1 MARLGPF
8 VEDAPDQPPL
18 ALAVSGGGDSLCLA
32 WLASRWRRNLLAFV
46 VDHGLRAESA
56 AEAALT
62 IERLRAMGVPAQL
75 LTLKDLQYGPGIAQ
89 RARAARYAALRAACR
104 ARGCLDLLLGHQA
117 DDQAETVCM
126 RQAAGSGPDGLAGMG
141 WISLLPDLRLVRP
154 LLGVSR
160 LALRNTL
167 QAAGLEWVD
176 DPSNEDRRA
185 ERVRV
190 RHQLA
195 DEALREKFWC
205 LAMEAGAAR
214 MARDVRRAE
223 AAARSVAV
231 LPQGWAGLGAHLP
244 EPALLSALIRCVSG
258 HVYPPAPAAV
268 ERLYAVA
275 REAERS
281 GASGAGATLAGVR
294 LVGWR
299 ATWWLIREAAALAPA
314 VPAVDGAVWDG
325 RFTLRLPAAVSEA
338 PGVAGDATEGG
349 GLSVA
354 AAGLGLP
361 RAARQGWPAAF
372 CATLPALWRRGVR
385 VAVPGLGWVAPC
397 GATSHGGSQR
407 PVPSNAFEQSRAE
420 PGKSQGAGAEP
431 DAQEEAG
438 GGLAL
443 SGARFF
449 FTPPAPLSG
458 GGLYGCVFRDGSHNI
473 CPWP

>member
-1 MARLGPF
+1 MTRLGPF

-62 IERLRAMGVPAQL
+62 VERLRAMGVPAQL
-75 LTLKDLQYGPGIAQ
+75 LTLKDLEYGPGIAQ
-89 RARAARYAALRAACR
+89 RARVARYAALRAACR

-117 DDQAETVCM
+117 DDQAETACM

-160 LALRNTL
+160 QALRNTL
-167 QAAGLEWVD
+167 RVAGFEWVD

-190 RHQLA
+190 RYQLA

-205 LAMEAGAAR
+205 LAMEAGAVR
-214 MARDVRRAE
+214 MARDVRRA

-244 EPALLSALIRCVSG
+244 DPALLSALIRCVSG
-258 HVYPPAPAAV
+258 RVYPPPPAAV
-268 ERLYAVA
+268 ERLYAAVGA
-275 REAERS
+275 SERS
-281 GASGAGATLAGVR
+281 DASGSGATLAGVR
-294 LVGWR
+294 LVRWR

-338 PGVAGDATEGG
+338 PGVAGDVAGAG

-372 CATLPALWRRGVR
+372 CATLPALWWRGVR
-385 VAVPGLGWVAPC
+385 VAVPALGWVAPC
-397 GATSHGGSQR
+397 GATSQE
-407 PVPSNAFEQSRAE
+407 PS
-420 PGKSQGAGAEP
+420 
-431 DAQEEAG
+431 AQEEAG